1 MYKQDEKVSS
11 KKGGKSSDKKKK
23 KEKEREREREKSSAG
38 GYKANKKVLAEIKEL
53 LTYRMKSQRYP
64 FTDL

>member
-1 MYKQDEKVSS
+1 MYKQEEEKGES
-11 KKGGKSSDKKKK
+11 KKGGKSSNKKKK
-23 KEKEREREREKSSAG
+23 KEKEREKSSAA